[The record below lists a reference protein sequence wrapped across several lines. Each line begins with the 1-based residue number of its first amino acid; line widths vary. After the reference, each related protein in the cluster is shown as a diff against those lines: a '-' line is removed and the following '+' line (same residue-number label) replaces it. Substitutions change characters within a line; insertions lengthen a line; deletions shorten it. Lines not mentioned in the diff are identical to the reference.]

1 MKMPRAWKHMLVA
14 GMTIGVIVSALLVA
28 MGRSKPQEMAQAMDL
43 PEVEVVQV
51 TQQDVPI
58 YSEWIGTLDGLVNA
72 TIKAQVTGYLR
83 KQQYTEGDVVTQGQ
97 VLFEIDPR
105 PFQAALDQ
113 AKGELAKAQGQLAQ
127 ANAQLLQANAQ
138 LAQAEANQG
147 KTQLDVDRFTPLA
160 KAQAISAQD
169 LDNAVQN
176 NLAAKAQVAAAKAG
190 IDTAKAAIVAAKA
203 AVEAAKAVVAT
214 ATLNLGFTTIQSPIN
229 GIAGIA
235 TAQVGDLVGP
245 SSGTLTTVST
255 LDPIKVYF
263 TASEQA
269 YLNFV
274 KRNPTAAERLAAEK
288 RLELELT
295 LADGT
300 TYPYKGT
307 FFVADR
313 EVNVQTGTIR
323 LAGLFPNPGNVL
335 RPGQYGRVRAV
346 TSQTEGALLV
356 PQRAVTE
363 LQGGYQVAVVDS
375 ENKIAIRPVKVGQR
389 IGPRWIIDEGLH
401 PGERVVV
408 EGVQKVRQGQAV
420 RPKPFVAAPK
430 QAGGG

>member
-1 MKMPRAWKHMLVA
+1 MPRVWKHMLVTCT
-14 GMTIGVIVSALLVA
+14 TIGVIVSALLVTI
-28 MGRSKPQEMAQAMDL
+28 GRSKTQEMAQAVDL
-43 PEVEVVQV
+43 PDVEVVQV
-51 TQQDVPI
+51 AQQDVPI
-58 YSEWIGTLDGLVNA
+58 SSEWIGTLEGMVNA

-83 KQQYTEGDVVTQGQ
+83 KQHYTEGAFVTQGQ

-113 AKGELAKAQGQLAQ
+113 AKGELAKAQGQLVQ
-127 ANAQLLQANAQ
+127 ANAQLVQANAQ
-138 LAQAEANQG
+138 VAQAEANQG
-147 KTQLDVDRFTPLA
+147 KTQLDVDRYIPLA

-190 IDTAKAAIVAAKA
+190 IEVAKAAIVAAKA
-203 AVEAAKAVVAT
+203 GVEAAKAVVAT
-214 ATLNLGFTTIQSPIN
+214 ATLNLGFTTIQSPIE

-274 KRNPTAAERLAAEK
+274 RRNPTAAERLAAEK
-288 RLELELT
+288 RLELELE

-300 TYPYKGT
+300 TYPHKGT

-313 EVNVQTGTIR
+313 EVNVQTGAIR

-346 TSQTEGALLV
+346 TRRQEGALLV

-363 LQGGYQVAVVDS
+363 LQGRYQVAVVDS
-375 ENKIAIRPVKVGQR
+375 ENKINIRTVKVGER
-389 IGPRWIIDEGLH
+389 VGTMWVIDEGVH

-408 EGVQKVRQGQAV
+408 EGVQKVRPGMAV
-420 RPKPFVAAPK
+420 HPTPFVAAPRK
-430 QAGGG
+430 TGAN

>member
-1 MKMPRAWKHMLVA
+1 MLVTCT
-14 GMTIGVIVSALLVA
+14 TIGVIVSALLAVTSHS
-28 MGRSKPQEMAQAMDL
+28 RVQEMAQAVAL

-58 YSEWIGTLDGLVNA
+58 SSEWIGTLEGMVNA
-72 TIKAQVTGYLR
+72 TIKAQVTGYLLR
-83 KQQYTEGDVVTQGQ
+83 QRYTEGAFVTRGQ

-105 PFQAALDQ
+105 PFQAVLDQ
-113 AKGELAKAQGQLAQ
+113 AKGEQAKAQGQLVQ
-127 ANAQLLQANAQ
+127 ANAQLMQANAQ

-147 KTQLDVDRFTPLA
+147 KTQLDVDRYIPLA
-160 KAQAISAQD
+160 KAQAITTQD

-190 IDTAKAAIVAAKA
+190 IEVAKAAIVAAKA
-203 AVEAAKAVVAT
+203 VVEAAKATVAT
-214 ATLNLGFTTIQSPIN
+214 ATLNLGFTTIQSPIE

-245 SSGTLTTVST
+245 NSGTLTTVST

-263 TASEQA
+263 TTSEQA
-269 YLNFV
+269 YLNFAR
-274 KRNPTAAERLAAEK
+274 RNPTPAERLAATK
-288 RLELELT
+288 RLELELV

-300 TYPYKGT
+300 TYPHKGT
-307 FFVADR
+307 FYLADR
-313 EVNVQTGTIR
+313 EVNVQTGAIR

-346 TSQTEGALLV
+346 TRSQEGALLV
-356 PQRAVTE
+356 PQRAVSE
-363 LQGGYQVAVVDS
+363 LQGRYQVAVVDS
-375 ENKIAIRPVKVGQR
+375 ENTISIRAVKVGER
-389 IGPRWIIDEGLH
+389 VGTMWVIEEGLH

-408 EGVQKVRQGQAV
+408 EGLQKVRPGMV
-420 RPKPFVAAPK
+420 VHPTPFVAEPRKTGAN
-430 QAGGG
+430 

>member
-1 MKMPRAWKHMLVA
+1 MSTVRKHMLA
-14 GMTIGVIVSALLVA
+14 MCTTTGVIVSALLVA
-28 MGRSKPQEMAQAMDL
+28 MGRSTTQEVAQAVDL

-51 TQQDVPI
+51 AQQDVPI
-58 YSEWIGTLDGLVNA
+58 SSEWIGTLEGMVNA

-83 KQQYTEGDVVTQGQ
+83 KQHYTEGALVTQGQ

-127 ANAQLLQANAQ
+127 ANAQLVQANAQ

-147 KTQLDVDRFTPLA
+147 KTQLDVNRYIPLA
-160 KAQAISAQD
+160 KAEAISAQD

-176 NLAAKAQVAAAKAG
+176 NLAAKAQVAAAQAG
-190 IDTAKAAIVAAKA
+190 IEAAKAAIVAAKA
-203 AVEAAKAVVAT
+203 AVEAAKAQVAT
-214 ATLNLGFTTIQSPIN
+214 ATLNLGFTTIVSPIE

-245 SSGTLTTVST
+245 NSGTLTTVST

-274 KRNPTAAERLAAEK
+274 RRNPTAAERLAAEQ
-288 RLELELT
+288 RLALELV

-300 TYPYKGT
+300 TYPCH
-307 FFVADR
+307 A
-313 EVNVQTGTIR
+313 R
-323 LAGLFPNPGNVL
+323 LAPGAVPRDCAAADHRLDNV
-335 RPGQYGRVRAV
+335 YGRGR
-346 TSQTEGALLV
+346 
-356 PQRAVTE
+356 R
-363 LQGGYQVAVVDS
+363 
-375 ENKIAIRPVKVGQR
+375 
-389 IGPRWIIDEGLH
+389 H
-401 PGERVVV
+401 H
-408 EGVQKVRQGQAV
+408 
-420 RPKPFVAAPK
+420 
-430 QAGGG
+430 

>member
-1 MKMPRAWKHMLVA
+1 MKMPRAWKHMLVV
-14 GMTIGVIVSALLVA
+14 GMTVGVIVSALLVA

-83 KQQYTEGDVVTQGQ
+83 KQHYTEGALVTQGQ

-113 AKGELAKAQGQLAQ
+113 AKGEQAKAQGQLVQ

-147 KTQLDVDRFTPLA
+147 KTQLDVDRYIPLA
-160 KAQAISAQD
+160 KAQAISTQD
-169 LDNAVQN
+169 LDNAVQS
-176 NLAAKAQVAAAKAG
+176 NLAAKAQAAAAKAG
-190 IDTAKAAIVAAKA
+190 IEVAKAAIVAAKA
-203 AVEAAKAVVAT
+203 VVEATKAVVAT
-214 ATLNLGFTTIQSPIN
+214 ATLNLGFTTIQSPID
-229 GIAGIA
+229 GIASIA

-245 SSGTLTTVST
+245 NSGTLTTVST

-274 KRNPTAAERLAAEK
+274 KRNPTAAEQLAAQK
-288 RLELELT
+288 RLELELV

-300 TYPYKGT
+300 TYPHKGT
-307 FFVADR
+307 FYVADR

-346 TSQTEGALLV
+346 TRRQEGALLV
-356 PQRAVTE
+356 PQRAVSE
-363 LQGGYQVAVVDS
+363 LQGSYQIAVVDS
-375 ENKIAIRPVKVGQR
+375 ENKINIRTVKVGER
-389 IGPRWIIDEGLH
+389 VGTLWVIDEGLH

-408 EGVQKVRQGQAV
+408 EGLQKVRPGMAV
-420 RPKPFVAAPK
+420 DPKPFVAEPRKTGAN
-430 QAGGG
+430 

>member
-1 MKMPRAWKHMLVA
+1 MPRVWKHTLVTCT
-14 GMTIGVIVSALLVA
+14 TIGVIVSALLVT
-28 MGRSKPQEMAQAMDL
+28 MGRSKAQEMAQAVNL
-43 PEVEVVQV
+43 PDVEVVQV
-51 TQQDVPI
+51 AQQDVPI
-58 YSEWIGTLDGLVNA
+58 YSEWIGTLDGMVNA

-83 KQQYTEGDVVTQGQ
+83 KQHYIEGAAVTQGQ

-105 PFQAALDQ
+105 PFQATLDQ
-113 AKGELAKAQGQLAQ
+113 AKGELAKAQGQLVQ
-127 ANAQLLQANAQ
+127 ANAQLIQANAQ
-138 LAQAEANQG
+138 VAQAEANQG
-147 KTQLDVDRFTPLA
+147 KTQLDVNRYTPLA
-160 KAQAISAQD
+160 QAQAISAQD

-176 NLAAKAQVAAAKAG
+176 NLAAKAQVAAARAG

-214 ATLNLGFTTIQSPIN
+214 ATLNLGFTTILSPIE

-245 SSGTLTTVST
+245 NSGTLTTVST

-263 TASEQA
+263 TASERA

-274 KRNPTAAERLAAEK
+274 RRNPTAAERLAAEK
-288 RLELELT
+288 RLELELV

-300 TYPYKGT
+300 TYPHKGT

-313 EVNVQTGTIR
+313 EVNVQTGAIR

-346 TSQTEGALLV
+346 TSRQEGALLV

-363 LQGGYQVAVVDS
+363 LQGSYQVAVVDS
-375 ENKIAIRPVKVGQR
+375 DNKIAIRTVKVGER
-389 IGPRWIIDEGLH
+389 VGTMWMIDEGLH

-408 EGVQKVRQGQAV
+408 EGVQKVRPGMLV
-420 RPKPFVAAPK
+420 HPKPFVAEPRK
-430 QAGGG
+430 TGGD

>member
-1 MKMPRAWKHMLVA
+1 MLVV

-28 MGRSKPQEMAQAMDL
+28 MGRSKPQEMAQAIDL

-51 TQQDVPI
+51 EQRDVPI
-58 YSEWIGTLDGLVNA
+58 YSDWIGTLDGLVNA
-72 TIKAQVTGYLR
+72 TIKAQVAGYLR
-83 KQQYTEGDVVTQGQ
+83 KQNYTEGALVTQGQ

-113 AKGELAKAQGQLAQ
+113 AKGEQAKAQGQLVQ

-147 KTQLDVDRFTPLA
+147 KTQLDVDRYIPLA
-160 KAQAISAQD
+160 KAQAISSQD

-190 IDTAKAAIVAAKA
+190 IETAKAAIVAAKA
-203 AVEAAKAVVAT
+203 VVEAAKAAVAT
-214 ATLNLGFTTIQSPIN
+214 ATLNLGFTTILSPIE

-245 SSGTLTTVST
+245 NSGTLTTVST

-274 KRNPTAAERLAAEK
+274 RRNPTAAERLAAEQ
-288 RLELELT
+288 RLELELV

-300 TYPYKGT
+300 TYPYKGK
-307 FFVADR
+307 FFIADR
-313 EVNVQTGTIR
+313 EVNIQTGAIR

-346 TSQTEGALLV
+346 TIHKEGALLV

-389 IGPRWIIDEGLH
+389 IGPMWIIDEGLH

-408 EGVQKVRQGQAV
+408 EGVQKVRQGQPV

>member
-1 MKMPRAWKHMLVA
+1 MPRVWKHMLVTCT
-14 GMTIGVIVSALLVA
+14 TIGVIVSALLAVTSH
-28 MGRSKPQEMAQAMDL
+28 SKVQEMAQAVAL

-58 YSEWIGTLDGLVNA
+58 TSEWIGTLEGMVNA

-83 KQQYTEGDVVTQGQ
+83 KQRYTEGAFVTQGQ

-113 AKGELAKAQGQLAQ
+113 AKGEQAKAQGQLVQ
-127 ANAQLLQANAQ
+127 ANAQLIQANAQ

-147 KTQLDVDRFTPLA
+147 KTQLDVDRYIPLA
-160 KAQAISAQD
+160 KAQAITTQD

-190 IDTAKAAIVAAKA
+190 IEVAKAAIVAAKA
-203 AVEAAKAVVAT
+203 VVEAAKAVVAT
-214 ATLNLGFTTIQSPIN
+214 ATLNLGFTTILSPID
-229 GIAGIA
+229 GIAAIA

-245 SSGTLTTVST
+245 NSGTLTTVST

-274 KRNPTAAERLAAEK
+274 RRNPTPAEQLAAQK
-288 RLELELT
+288 RLELELV

-300 TYPYKGT
+300 TYPHKGT
-307 FFVADR
+307 FYIADR
-313 EVNVQTGTIR
+313 EVNVQTGSIR
-323 LAGLFPNPGNVL
+323 LAGLFPNPGNIL

-346 TSQTEGALLV
+346 TRRQEGALLV

-363 LQGGYQVAVVDS
+363 LQGRYQVAVVDS
-375 ENKIAIRPVKVGQR
+375 ENKINIRTVKVGER
-389 IGPRWIIDEGLH
+389 VGTMWVIDEGLH

-408 EGVQKVRQGQAV
+408 EGLQKVRPGMV
-420 RPKPFVAAPK
+420 VHPTPFVAEPRKTGAN
-430 QAGGG
+430 

>member
-1 MKMPRAWKHMLVA
+1 MPRLWKHMLIT
-14 GMTIGVIVSALLVA
+14 GTTIGVLISALLVTR
-28 MGRSKPQEMAQAMDL
+28 GRSKTQEMAQAVDL

-51 TQQDVPI
+51 AQQDVPI
-58 YSEWIGTLDGLVNA
+58 SSEWIGTLDGMVNA
-72 TIKAQVTGYLR
+72 TMKAQVTGYLR
-83 KQQYTEGDVVTQGQ
+83 QQRYTEGALVTQGQ
-97 VLFEIDPR
+97 VLFEIDQR

-113 AKGELAKAQGQLAQ
+113 AKGELAKAQGQLVQ
-127 ANAQLLQANAQ
+127 ANAQLVQANAQ

-147 KTQLDVDRFTPLA
+147 KTQLDVDRYIPLA

-190 IDTAKAAIVAAKA
+190 IDVAQAAIVEAQAV
-203 AVEAAKAVVAT
+203 VEAAKAQVAT
-214 ATLNLGFTTIQSPIN
+214 ATLTLGFTTIVSPIT

-245 SSGTLTTVST
+245 NSGTLTTVST
-255 LDPIKVYF
+255 LDPIKVYY
-263 TASEQA
+263 TASEQE
-269 YLNFV
+269 YLTSV
-274 KRNPTAAERLAAEK
+274 RQHPTATARAAVQTQAA
-288 RLELELT
+288 LELL

-300 TYPYKGT
+300 TYPQKGT

-313 EVNVQTGTIR
+313 EVNVQTGAIR

-346 TSQTEGALLV
+346 TSQREGALLV

-363 LQGGYQVAVVDS
+363 LQGRYQVAVVDS
-375 ENKIAIRPVKVGQR
+375 ENTINFRTVKVGER
-389 IGPRWIIDEGLH
+389 VGPLWIIEEGVH

-408 EGVQKVRQGQAV
+408 EGLQKVRPGMPV
-420 RPKPFVAAPK
+420 YPRPLGAAPSTT
-430 QAGGG
+430 GDN

>member
-1 MKMPRAWKHMLVA
+1 MSRMWKHMLIA
-14 GMTIGVIVSALLVA
+14 CTTLGVLVSALLVTL
-28 MGRSKPQEMAQAMDL
+28 GRLKAQEMAQAVDV
-43 PEVEVVQV
+43 PAVEVVQV
-51 TQQDVPI
+51 AQQDVPI
-58 YSEWIGTLDGLVNA
+58 SSEWIGTLDGMVNA
-72 TIKAQVTGYLR
+72 TMKAQVTGYLR
-83 KQQYTEGDVVTQGQ
+83 QQRYTEGALVTQGQ
-97 VLFEIDPR
+97 VLFEIDAR

-113 AKGELAKAQGQLAQ
+113 AKGELAKAQGQLVQ
-127 ANAQLLQANAQ
+127 ANAQLVQANAQ

-147 KTQLDVDRFTPLA
+147 KTQLDVDRYIPLA

-190 IDTAKAAIVAAKA
+190 IDTAKAAIVTAQAVVEAAKA
-203 AVEAAKAVVAT
+203 AVAT
-214 ATLNLGFTTIQSPIN
+214 ATLTLGFTTIQSPID

-263 TASEQA
+263 TANEQA
-269 YLNFV
+269 YLSFV
-274 KRNPTAAERLAAEK
+274 RRNPTAAERLAATK
-288 RLELELT
+288 RLELELE

-300 TYPYKGT
+300 TYPHKGT

-313 EVNVQTGTIR
+313 EVNAQTGAIR

-346 TSQTEGALLV
+346 TNRQEGALL
-356 PQRAVTE
+356 
-363 LQGGYQVAVVDS
+363 
-375 ENKIAIRPVKVGQR
+375 
-389 IGPRWIIDEGLH
+389 
-401 PGERVVV
+401 
-408 EGVQKVRQGQAV
+408 
-420 RPKPFVAAPK
+420 
-430 QAGGG
+430 

>member
-1 MKMPRAWKHMLVA
+1 MPRVWKHMLVT
-14 GMTIGVIVSALLVA
+14 GTVIGVIVSALFVT
-28 MGRSKPQEMAQAMDL
+28 MGRSKTQEMAQAMDL

-51 TQQDVPI
+51 EQQDVPI
-58 YSEWIGTLDGLVNA
+58 SSEWIGTLEGMVNA

-83 KQQYTEGDVVTQGQ
+83 KQNYTEGGLVTQGQ

-113 AKGELAKAQGQLAQ
+113 AKGELAKAQGQLVQ

-147 KTQLDVDRFTPLA
+147 KTQLDVDRYIPLA

-176 NLAAKAQVAAAKAG
+176 NLAAKAQVAAAKAA
-190 IDTAKAAIVAAKA
+190 IEVAKAAIVAAKA
-203 AVEAAKAVVAT
+203 VVEAAKAAVAT
-214 ATLNLGFTTIQSPIN
+214 ATLNLGFTTIVSPID
-229 GIAGIA
+229 GLAGIA

-245 SSGTLTTVST
+245 NSGTLTTVST

-274 KRNPTAAERLAAEK
+274 KRNPTAAERLAAEQ
-288 RLELELT
+288 RLELELV

-300 TYPYKGT
+300 IYPYKGK

-313 EVNVQTGTIR
+313 EVNIQTGAIR

-346 TSQTEGALLV
+346 TSTTAGALLV

-389 IGPRWIIDEGLH
+389 IGPMWIIDEGLH

-430 QAGGG
+430 QA

>member
-1 MKMPRAWKHMLVA
+1 MPRVWKHMLVTCT
-14 GMTIGVIVSALLVA
+14 TIGVIVSALLVTI
-28 MGRSKPQEMAQAMDL
+28 GRSKTQEMAQAVDL
-43 PEVEVVQV
+43 PDVEVVQV
-51 TQQDVPI
+51 AQQDVPI
-58 YSEWIGTLDGLVNA
+58 SSEWIGTLEGMVNA

-83 KQQYTEGDVVTQGQ
+83 KQHYTEGAFVTQGQ

-113 AKGELAKAQGQLAQ
+113 AKGELAKAQGQLVQ
-127 ANAQLLQANAQ
+127 ANAQLVQAHAQ
-138 LAQAEANQG
+138 RAQAEANQG
-147 KTQLDVDRFTPLA
+147 KIQLVVNRYTPLA

-190 IDTAKAAIVAAKA
+190 IEVAKAAIVAAKA
-203 AVEAAKAVVAT
+203 GVEAAKAVVAT
-214 ATLNLGFTTIQSPIN
+214 ATLNVGFTTILSPIE

-274 KRNPTAAERLAAEK
+274 RRNPTAAERVAAQK
-288 RLELELT
+288 RLELELV

-300 TYPYKGT
+300 LYGHKGT
-307 FFVADR
+307 FFFADR
-313 EVNVQTGTIR
+313 EVSVQTGAIR

-346 TSQTEGALLV
+346 TNRHEGALLV

-363 LQGGYQVAVVDS
+363 LQGSYQVAVVDR
-375 ENKIAIRPVKVGQR
+375 ENTITIRTVKVGER
-389 IGPRWIIDEGLH
+389 VGTMWVITEGVH

-408 EGVQKVRQGQAV
+408 EGVQKVRPGMLVHPQ
-420 RPKPFVAAPK
+420 PFVAAPGK
-430 QAGGG
+430 TGGN